1 MAAKKERR
9 ERTIWEDK
17 VIGGPLWAT
26 LVGALVAAMVVSFFV
41 FVQSGEAAPP
51 QGQPMSNLLPPP

>member
-26 LVGALVAAMVVSFFV
+26 LVGRWS
-41 FVQSGEAAPP
+41 P
-51 QGQPMSNLLPPP
+51 QWWCLFSCLCKAEKQHHHRGSR